1 MATTGAAMVMF
12 EVVGSFQAKRLLS
25 DARAQMN
32 IMNAIMLNGLS
43 GVHQAVDQIT
53 EQMDGLVQATV
64 PLAQEFA
71 KARIQFDK
79 FMGETE
85 NLEEVREQIKSIGL
99 QFGFTADKAL
109 EAGAKMAQLK
119 DVVGGEGSVV
129 AATEVGIKF
138 ALIGD
143 METQDAMQKMVNL
156 QQQTNFMFGGMAKS
170 QIEAMDA
177 EERANFVR
185 ANSMKTLTQLN
196 TVENRSAA
204 TMQQITFI
212 MNQFASQ
219 AHMTGESIA
228 DMAASAAV
236 MVESGEEMGK
246 AGRALK
252 MIYAR
257 LGSDTHDNNKILQA
271 YGVQVKD
278 TAGNLLPLSDI
289 VQQLAQ
295 QFPKLEDAE
304 KQHIAQIVAGNDH
317 YVRFLKLV
325 EGADRQ
331 QTLATQAALG
341 LSDAQDEV
349 NIKLDDQATKLQKL
363 QAELKNTEAA
373 MGTAFIPAQMKA
385 TKQQISFNRAMTD
398 FYESGSE
405 GPLGGITNDFK
416 ALAKLDFENFD
427 IMDAVLGS
435 VVKKGMDFAFAFQRV
450 QKVMGPVVEAMINI
464 KSLSV
469 AMQTQQTI
477 LRAMQGEQLV
487 NPQIYNQ
494 AAQMQ
499 SFTTDMAIKEMQV
512 RQRIAN
518 IGKTA
523 LAYEQMKEF
532 SGTNTLL
539 KMHMQASAA
548 GDINALANRR
558 RGLAAE
564 IAGLE
569 GQILNAVKQ
578 SEQAQNSIL
587 AVVQARAA
595 ANQVMSAE
603 ELEAVRAGVAL
614 RSNELM
620 LINQEEQA
628 LRNIHAIQMAKV
640 GSGTTTVQNAGHEV
654 QLLGRLVELGMI
666 EQDLANQLLNDKRMK
681 LSISESDLLMAR
693 QSLELEKLIG
703 GEEDKRKG
711 KNLQM
716 MVQRLVQNEK
726 IALSLNKHM
735 SAQDMLNNVSQ
746 EEIAIIERV
755 TAKKFIKEDL
765 TDQEALA
772 LKILTQLMK
781 ENNFQTEEQIANLF
795 QIIMAQTAHAQTQD
809 RMMAKQMAM
818 NATMTK
824 YSGILGGAS
833 ALITLFD
840 DSSKGAKA
848 SMALMMP
855 VMIMSTVQM
864 MQMTNSMLAQ
874 ATAGMGAAVANNTLS
889 FSLKGVAAAAGAAA
903 AGMKAF
909 LVSTGLGI
917 ALVVAIT
924 AATYLF
930 TDSVDSMSEGVV
942 EFNGHLTDSLT
953 LLTDLRNTGL
963 EPALEDVPTMVR
975 DAFLEAGIDSD
986 TINAMGLEQ
995 TQTAIGIVKD
1005 EMDELKEK
1013 AGDGATVQ
1021 ERLFMMQL
1029 EAAQKYVGALQT
1041 QETLLIAQLVLQ
1053 GELAEMQK
1061 KMSDDA
1067 SANAASA
1074 VSQFRDEYEDEY
1086 DDALGMGILNYVT
1099 GGASMGSYRETKGL
1113 QDDTTKTVAAII
1125 AAFQQEEGINASA
1138 AQMED
1143 LLEVIGNSA
1152 SNFSETYANAVAS
1165 SGEYTT
1171 EFMDFLDKNFT
1182 DKEIEMLAVAVD
1194 DSGDF
1199 DTGSVMKYKEVVD
1212 DLEKQFSMT
1221 TEEAQFLVDEISSMG
1236 SGGMNDIDDVADSI
1250 QHLGDTMLEFNNNR
1264 EAMFFGLSQSGISGD
1279 FVKQVQNKGV
1289 ENLIANTELVVTNNF
1304 NGMLLHEMVDTIT
1317 EEVVSALV
1325 DAGVVRSGA
1334 VD

>member
-53 EQMDGLVQATV
+53 EQMDALVDSTV

-71 KARIQFDK
+71 MARIQFDK

-85 NLEEVREQIKSIGL
+85 NLSEVREEIKNIGL

-156 QQQTNFMFGGMAKS
+156 QQQTNFMFGGMAQA

-228 DMAASAAV
+228 DMAANAAV

-271 YGVQVKD
+271 YGVQVRD
-278 TAGNLLPLSDI
+278 THGNLLPLSDI

-331 QTLATQAALG
+331 QVLSTQAALG
-341 LSDAQDEV
+341 LSDAQEEV
-349 NIKLDDQATKLQKL
+349 NIKLDDQATKLKKL

-385 TKQQISFNRAMTD
+385 TKQQISFNRALTD
-398 FYESGSE
+398 LYTSGAE
-405 GPLGGITNDFK
+405 GPLGGVTTDLK
-416 ALAKLDFENFD
+416 ALATLDFQNFD
-427 IMDAVLGS
+427 IMDAILGS

-494 AAQMQ
+494 AAQSQ
-499 SFTTDMAIKEMQV
+499 QLTTELAIQEFQV
-512 RQRIAN
+512 RSRIKSA
-518 IGKTA
+518 GATA
-523 LAYEQMKEF
+523 LQFQKEGQ
-532 SGTNTLL
+532 SLGMNELRR
-539 KMHMQASAA
+539 MYMQNSAA
-548 GDINALANRR
+548 ADINILASQR
-558 RGLAAE
+558 RGLSAE
-564 IAGLE
+564 IAGIE

-578 SEQAQNSIL
+578 GEQAQNSIL
-587 AVVQARAA
+587 ATIRARAA
-595 ANQVMSAE
+595 ANQLMSTQ
-603 ELEAVRAGVAL
+603 ELETVRNAVAM
-614 RSNELM
+614 RSQELM
-620 LINQEEQA
+620 VINQEEQA
-628 LRNIHAIQMAKV
+628 MRNRHAIEMA
-640 GSGTTTVQNAGHEV
+640 SASTSLTTVHNAKNEV
-654 QLLGRLVELGMI
+654 GLVQKLIDMKVIESDLGAKILSDGRFKLEVS
-666 EQDLANQLLNDKRMK
+666 EQ
-681 LSISESDLLMAR
+681 DLLMAR
-693 QSLELEKLIG
+693 QSLELEKLMSNESNKRR
-703 GEEDKRKG
+703 GE
-711 KNLQM
+711 NLQM
-716 MVQRLVQNEK
+716 MVARLVQNEQLT
-726 IALSLNKHM
+726 LSLSKHM
-735 SAQDMLNNVSQ
+735 NAQDLLNTVSA

-755 TAKKFIKEDL
+755 TSKKFIKNEL
-765 TDQEALA
+765 TDQEAIA
-772 LKILTQLMK
+772 LKVLTTLLK
-781 ENNFQTEEQIANLF
+781 ENNMQSEVQIQNLF
-795 QIIMAQTAHAQTQD
+795 EIIMAQTAHGATQD
-809 RMMAKQMAM
+809 AMMAKQMAM

-864 MQMTNSMLAQ
+864 MQMTNSMLSQ

-909 LVSTGLGI
+909 IASTGIGLI
-917 ALVVAIT
+917 VVGAIT

-930 TDSVDSMSEGVV
+930 SDGVDNMSEGVI

-953 LLTDLRNTGL
+953 LLTDLRQTGL
-963 EPALEDVPTMVR
+963 EPALEDVPQMVR
-975 DAFLEAGIDSD
+975 DAFAEAGINSD
-986 TINAMGLEQ
+986 TISELGLEE
-995 TQTAIGIVKD
+995 TQQAIEIVKN
-1005 EMDELKEK
+1005 EMDELREK

-1029 EAAQKYVGALQT
+1029 EASQKYIGALQT

-1053 GELAEMQK
+1053 GELMEMQK
-1061 KMSDDA
+1061 KMSEGAMDNA
-1067 SANAASA
+1067 KSAL
-1074 VSQFRDEYEDEY
+1074 SQFEDEYEDEY
-1086 DDALGMGILNYVT
+1086 DDAMGMGILNFVT
-1099 GGASMGSYRETKGL
+1099 SGQSMGGYVEDVSQKDIRKSA
-1113 QDDTTKTVAAII
+1113 AAII
-1125 AAFQQEEGINASA
+1125 AAFQSEEGLNLSSA
-1138 AQMED
+1138 EIED
-1143 LLEVIGNSA
+1143 LLEVLGNYTEGWLSFYDNSA
-1152 SNFSETYANAVAS
+1152 AAMGAYTEDFGNFI
-1165 SGEYTT
+1165 
-1171 EFMDFLDKNFT
+1171 DKNFDKKT
-1182 DKEIEMLAVAVD
+1182 LEMLSTAIDDTGDFNTPDVAAYKEIIDE
-1194 DSGDF
+1194 
-1199 DTGSVMKYKEVVD
+1199 
-1212 DLEKQFSMT
+1212 LEDQFAMT
-1221 TEEAQFLVDEISSMG
+1221 TEEAQFLVDEISNMG
-1236 SGGMNDIDDVADSI
+1236 SDGMGAIDDITESI
-1250 QHLGDTMLEFNNNR
+1250 ENLGETMMEFNNNR

-1289 ENLIANTELVVTNNF
+1289 ENLIANTELIVTNNF
-1304 NGMLLHEMVDTIT
+1304 NGMLLHEMVDTIKD
-1317 EEVVSALV
+1317 EVVSALV

>member
-53 EQMDGLVQATV
+53 EQMDGLVDATV

-71 KARIQFDK
+71 MARIQFDK

-85 NLEEVREQIKSIGL
+85 NLDQVREDIKQIGL
-99 QFGFTADKAL
+99 EFGFTADKAL

-119 DVVGGEGSVV
+119 DVVGGEGSVT

-143 METQDAMQKMVNL
+143 METQDAMQKLVNL
-156 QQQTNFMFGGMAKS
+156 QQQTNFMFGGMTKA
-170 QIEAMDA
+170 QVEAMDA
-177 EERANFVR
+177 EDRANLVR
-185 ANSMKTLTQLN
+185 VNSMKTLTQLN

-204 TMQQITFI
+204 TMQQLTFI

-236 MVESGEEMGK
+236 LVESGEEMGK
-246 AGRALK
+246 AGRALR

-257 LGSDTHDNNKILQA
+257 LGANTQDNNKIMQA
-271 YGVQVKD
+271 YGVQVRD

-295 QFPKLEDAE
+295 QFPKMTKAE
-304 KQHIAQIVAGNDH
+304 QQNIAQLVAGNDH

-325 EGADRQ
+325 QGAERQ

-341 LSDAQDEV
+341 LSDAQEEV
-349 NIKLDDQATKLQKL
+349 NVKLQDQATQLKKL

-385 TKQQISFNRAMTD
+385 TKQQISFNRAITD
-398 FYESGSE
+398 LYTSGAE
-405 GPLGGITNDFK
+405 GPLGGITSDLK
-416 ALAKLDFENFD
+416 ALATLDFKNFD
-427 IMDAVLGS
+427 IMDAVLGN

-450 QKVMGPVVEAMINI
+450 QKVLGPVVEAMINI

-494 AAQMQ
+494 AAQSQALTTELAIQEFQIRSRIKNVGSTALQFQKESQSLGMNELQRLYMQ
-499 SFTTDMAIKEMQV
+499 SSV
-512 RQRIAN
+512 
-518 IGKTA
+518 
-523 LAYEQMKEF
+523 
-532 SGTNTLL
+532 
-539 KMHMQASAA
+539 A
-548 GDINALANRR
+548 GDINALATQRR
-558 RGLAAE
+558 ALDVE
-564 IAGLE
+564 ILGLE
-569 GQILNAVKQ
+569 NQILNAVKQ
-578 SEQAQNSIL
+578 GEQAQNSIVAIL
-587 AVVQARAA
+587 QARAA
-595 ANQVMSAE
+595 ANRVMSGE
-603 ELEAVRAGVAL
+603 ELATVRSAVAL

-620 LINQEEQA
+620 IIAQEEQA
-628 LRNIHAIQMAKV
+628 MRNRHAVEMASVGTGTATLNNAKNEAALVQKLIDMKV
-640 GSGTTTVQNAGHEV
+640 IES
-654 QLLGRLVELGMI
+654 ELGSKI
-666 EQDLANQLLNDKRMK
+666 LSDGRFKLEVSEQ
-681 LSISESDLLMAR
+681 DLLMAR
-693 QSLELEKLIG
+693 QELELEKLLG
-703 GEEDKRKG
+703 NESNKRRTE
-711 KNLQM
+711 NLQM
-716 MVQRLVQNEK
+716 MVQRLVQNEQLV
-726 IALSLNKHM
+726 LSLTKHM
-735 SAQDMLNNVSQ
+735 TAQDLLNTVEA
-746 EEIAIIERV
+746 EEIAIIERA
-755 TAKKFIKEDL
+755 TSKKFIKTEM
-765 TDQEALA
+765 TEQEALA
-772 LKILTQLMK
+772 LKVLTQLIK
-781 ENNFQTEEQIANLF
+781 ENNFQTDVQIQQLF
-795 QIIMAQTAHAQTQD
+795 EIIMAQTAYAATQD
-809 RMMAKQMAM
+809 KMMAKQMAM

-833 ALITLFD
+833 ALITMFD

-855 VMIMSTVQM
+855 VMIMTTVQM
-864 MQMTNSMLAQ
+864 MQMTNSMMSQ
-874 ATAGMGAAVANNTLS
+874 ATAGMSAAVANKTLS

-903 AGMKAF
+903 AGIKGFIA
-909 LVSTGLGI
+909 STGIGI
-917 ALVVAIT
+917 LVVAAIT

-930 TDSVDSMSEGVV
+930 ADGVDNMSDGVV

-963 EPALEDVPTMVR
+963 EPALEDVPTLIN
-975 DAFLEAGIDSD
+975 DAFAEAGINAD
-986 TINAMGLEQ
+986 TIKEMGLEQ
-995 TQTAIGIVKD
+995 TQEAIEIVRN
-1005 EMDELKEK
+1005 EMDELREK

-1029 EAAQKYVGALQT
+1029 EAAQKYIGALQT

-1061 KMSDDA
+1061 KMSENSMDNAQQAVDTFADA
-1067 SANAASA
+1067 
-1074 VSQFRDEYEDEY
+1074 YED
-1086 DDALGMGILNYVT
+1086 DFDNAMGT
-1099 GGASMGSYRETKGL
+1099 GFMNAITSGQSMGGFVEDVSKKDVEK
-1113 QDDTTKTVAAII
+1113 VSASII
-1125 AAFQQEEGINASA
+1125 AAFQQEEGLNLSFAEI
-1138 AQMED
+1138 ED
-1143 LLEVIGNSA
+1143 LLEVLGNFNESFL
-1152 SNFSETYANAVAS
+1152 SVYDNTVENTGKFTD
-1165 SGEYTT
+1165 
-1171 EFMDFLDKNFT
+1171 EFKNFLNNFDT
-1182 DKEIEMLAVAVD
+1182 KTLEMLATAID
-1194 DSGDF
+1194 DTGDF
-1199 DTGSVMKYKEVVD
+1199 NTGDVQNYK
-1212 DLEKQFSMT
+1212 DLIDELEEQFSMT

-1236 SGGMNDIDDVADSI
+1236 SDGMGAIDDVAESI
-1250 QHLGDTMLEFNNNR
+1250 QNLGDTMLEFNNNR

-1279 FVKQVQNKGV
+1279 FVKQVKNKGV
-1289 ENLIANTELVVTNNF
+1289 ENLIANTELIVTNNF

-1317 EEVVSALV
+1317 DEVVSALV

>member
-71 KARIQFDK
+71 LARIQFDK

-85 NLEEVREQIKSIGL
+85 NLEEVREQIKNIGL

-156 QQQTNFMFGGMAKS
+156 QQQTNFMFGGMAKA

-185 ANSMKTLTQLN
+185 VNSMKTLTQLN

-228 DMAASAAV
+228 DMAANAAV

-257 LGSDTHDNNKILQA
+257 LGSDTHDNNKVLQA
-271 YGVQVKD
+271 YGVQVRD

-289 VQQLAQ
+289 VQQLAT

-331 QTLATQAALG
+331 QTLSTQAALG
-341 LSDAQDEV
+341 LSDAQEEV
-349 NIKLDDQATKLQKL
+349 NIKLDDQATKLKKL

-398 FYESGSE
+398 LYTSGSE
-405 GPLGGITNDFK
+405 GPLGGITDDFK
-416 ALAKLDFENFD
+416 ALADLDFDNFD

-450 QKVMGPVVEAMINI
+450 QKVLGPVVEAMINI

-494 AAQMQ
+494 AAQSQ
-499 SFTTDMAIKEMQV
+499 SLTTDLAIKEFQV
-512 RQRIAN
+512 RSR
-518 IGKTA
+518 
-523 LAYEQMKEF
+523 MKNVGATMLQQKSMEKVQ
-532 SGTNTLL
+532 GADTLV

-548 GDINALANRR
+548 GDINALAQQR
-558 RGLAAE
+558 LSASAQL
-564 IAGLE
+564 AGLE

-587 AVVQARAA
+587 AVIQARAA
-595 ANQVMSAE
+595 ANQIMSAD
-603 ELEAVRAGVAL
+603 ELQSVRGSVAA
-614 RSNELM
+614 RSSELM
-620 LINQEEQA
+620 VIAQQEEKMRNRHA
-628 LRNIHAIQMAKV
+628 LEMASAKT
-640 GSGTTTVQNAGHEV
+640 GTHKLANAGHEV
-654 QLLGRLVELGMI
+654 QLLSKMVDLGI
-666 EQDLANQLLNDKRMK
+666 IDKDIQTKLLGDKRLK
-681 LSISESDLLMAR
+681 LEVSESDLLMAR
-693 QSLELEKLIG
+693 QSLELEKLLG
-703 GEEDKRKG
+703 NAENKRKG
-711 KNLQM
+711 ENLQM
-716 MVQRLVQNEK
+716 MVQRLVQNERLT
-726 IALSLNKHM
+726 LSLNEHLH
-735 SAQDMLNNVSQ
+735 AQDLLNNVSEQ
-746 EEIAIIERV
+746 EIAIIERV
-755 TAKKFIKEDL
+755 TSKKFIKSDL
-765 TDQEALA
+765 TEQEAIA
-772 LKILTQLMK
+772 LKVLTQLQK
-781 ENNFQTEEQIANLF
+781 ENNFQTEQQLQQMFE
-795 QIIMAQTAHAQTQD
+795 IIMAQTAKGASD
-809 RMMAKQMAM
+809 DKMMAKQMAM

-833 ALITLFD
+833 ALITMFD

-864 MQMTNSMLAQ
+864 MQMTNSMLNQ
-874 ATAGMGAAVANNTLS
+874 
-889 FSLKGVAAAAGAAA
+889 AAAGAVATVTNAGLTFSLAGVSAA
-903 AGMKAF
+903 ATAAATAMKAF
-909 LVSTGLGI
+909 WVACWPVL
-917 ALVVAIT
+917 LVVGAIT
-924 AATYLF
+924 AAVYLF
-930 TDSVDSMSEGVV
+930 SDGVDNMSEGVI

-963 EPALEDVPTMVR
+963 EPALEDVPTMIR
-975 DAFLEAGIDSD
+975 DAFSEAGIDAD
-986 TINAMGLEQ
+986 TIKEMGLED
-995 TQTAIGIVKD
+995 TQAAIAVVKD
-1005 EMDELKEK
+1005 EMDDLRDK

-1029 EAAQKYVGALQT
+1029 EAAEKYVGALQT

-1053 GELAEMQK
+1053 GELMEMQK
-1061 KMSDDA
+1061 KMAD
-1067 SANAASA
+1067 SAMDNAKSA
-1074 VSQFRDEYEDEY
+1074 LSQFEDEYEDEY
-1086 DDALGMGILNYVT
+1086 DDAMGT
-1099 GGASMGSYRETKGL
+1099 GFMNFMTSGQSMGGYVEDVSQKDVRKSAG
-1113 QDDTTKTVAAII
+1113 AII
-1125 AAFQQEEGINASA
+1125 AAFQQEEGLNLSSA
-1138 AQMED
+1138 EIED
-1143 LLEVIGNSA
+1143 LLEVLGNYTEGWMSFYDNSA
-1152 SNFSETYANAVAS
+1152 AAMGAYTEDFGNFI
-1165 SGEYTT
+1165 
-1171 EFMDFLDKNFT
+1171 DDNFDEKT
-1182 DKEIEMLAVAVD
+1182 LEMLSTALD
-1194 DSGDF
+1194 DTGDF
-1199 DTGSVMKYKEVVD
+1199 DTDAVKDFKDIIDE
-1212 DLEKQFSMT
+1212 LEEQFSMT
-1221 TEEAQFLVDEISSMG
+1221 TEEAQFLVDEITSMG
-1236 SGGMNDIDDVADSI
+1236 SAGMSGIDEVSDSI
-1250 QHLGDTMLEFNNNR
+1250 QNLGDTMMEFNNNR

-1317 EEVVSALV
+1317 DEVVSALV